1 MENNNTPYNYIL
13 FDDRKNDNPQF
24 LIFLHGF
31 GADNTDLGYMYDVLK
46 TKVSNVVYIGLNGI
60 KKTDFGMGYQWFDL
74 DFNLLNDMDYLKS
87 GLEKSYLYVE
97 RFLEY
102 VVKKYNTS
110 YDKINLLG
118 FSQGGMLSVFLGLK
132 IKNKLKN
139 IICHSGMLIDSIN
152 SEDIINKDNFF
163 TIIHGNMDEVIYVD
177 KFNKTIELMEK
188 FGISGNSFLI
198 KDLGHSFSRESIE
211 IVEKILNN

>member
-13 FDDRKNDNPQF
+13 FDDRKDDNPQF

-31 GADNTDLGYMYDVLK
+31 GADNTDLTYMYDVLK
-46 TKVSNVVYIGLNGI
+46 TKVANVVYIGLNGI
-60 KKTDFGMGYQWFDL
+60 KKTNVGMGYQWFDL
-74 DFNLLNDMDYLKS
+74 DFDLIQDMDYLKN

-102 VVKKYNTS
+102 VVKKYNTK

-132 IKNKLKN
+132 IKNRLKN

-163 TIIHGNMDEVIYVD
+163 TIIHGDMDEVIYVD

-188 FGISGNSFLI
+188 FGISGNTFLI
-198 KDLGHSFSRESIE
+198 KNLAHSFSRESIE

>member
-1 MENNNTPYNYIL
+1 
-13 FDDRKNDNPQF
+13 
-24 LIFLHGF
+24 
-31 GADNTDLGYMYDVLK
+31 
-46 TKVSNVVYIGLNGI
+46 
-60 KKTDFGMGYQWFDL
+60 
-74 DFNLLNDMDYLKS
+74 
-87 GLEKSYLYVE
+87 
-97 RFLEY
+97 
-102 VVKKYNTS
+102 
-110 YDKINLLG
+110 
-118 FSQGGMLSVFLGLK
+118 LGLK

-163 TIIHGNMDEVIYVD
+163 TIIHGDMDEVIYVD